1 MSRKNEARRNKLDK
15 KREEQ
20 SKRFWRV
27 TDYDM
32 TVHLGRMLDVQAIL
46 TLQADRA
53 CDEFLFTLYHGYK
66 VSNVTAKRIDM
77 QNEDEKDID
86 NTKKTESVQVSF
98 TQDMA
103 QDIVTINIDQPVY
116 ELTVQIDYSGYS
128 NRFYSNSQACLL
140 PGWFAWYPMAG
151 EQSVFEFYE
160 EWGNGGGYGYNPYN
174 RTDLA
179 HITLS
184 VNTCAATNLSNVS
197 TSNANTPSTNTS
209 NTQKQ
214 DHLYVYEGDSD
225 AITLLNGNL
234 LFIDGQDLLAPKL
247 ERGTNVKEVMQTLRT
262 QMNHSISMA
271 ERYTGEDYS
280 ELYKKKILL
289 ASEDMRRNFFN
300 NEIAVFE
307 DCILVADGFVDGP
320 FLLQYLILQD
330 RSVSEERKNSTII
343 STCLLEQYFQENPS
357 DTLETLT
364 TDILR
369 RIEFL
374 YNESNDTDSDKGD
387 NEVKKIEAD
396 NNAEL
401 QLLQEFVTIAKSCL
415 SEGKAEA
422 FLQALVSYERN
433 PKLYGSDE
441 AFLKTVS
448 NLITK
453 TNDKGMQ

>member
-1 MSRKNEARRNKLDK
+1 M
-15 KREEQ
+15 
-20 SKRFWRV
+20 
-27 TDYDM
+27 
-32 TVHLGRMLDVQAIL
+32 
-46 TLQADRA
+46 
-53 CDEFLFTLYHGYK
+53 
-66 VSNVTAKRIDM
+66 
-77 QNEDEKDID
+77 
-86 NTKKTESVQVSF
+86 
-98 TQDMA
+98 
-103 QDIVTINIDQPVY
+103 
-116 ELTVQIDYSGYS
+116 
-128 NRFYSNSQACLL
+128 
-140 PGWFAWYPMAG
+140 
-151 EQSVFEFYE
+151 
-160 EWGNGGGYGYNPYN
+160 
-174 RTDLA
+174 
-179 HITLS
+179 
-184 VNTCAATNLSNVS
+184 NTCAATNLSNVS

-234 LFIDGQDLLAPKL
+234 LFIDGQDLLVPKL

-289 ASEDMRRNFFN
+289 ASEDMRRNFHST
-300 NEIAVFE
+300 
-307 DCILVADGFVDGP
+307 
-320 FLLQYLILQD
+320 YL
-330 RSVSEERKNSTII
+330 KNSIPYSTII

-374 YNESNDTDSDKGD
+374 YNESNNTDSDKGD

-433 PKLYGSDE
+433 RKLYGSDE